1 MTWKISELNEI
12 AEYIG
17 RGKSPV
23 YDNESALP
31 VLNQACIQHGRL
43 DLSKLKFVSEAH
55 FGSLDDQK
63 KTRQGDIFV
72 NSTGTGTLGRIAYWD
87 SDTAIAYD
95 GHVTLVR
102 LYPEHEPKFFYYLLQ
117 APEIQTHILNNCIS
131 GSTNQVELSREPFR
145 RIQLRHPEDWQEQAA
160 IAAILTTVDQA
171 IAQTEALIAKQQR
184 IKAGLLHDLLTRGID
199 DAGRLRDPATH
210 RFKETAVGLVPV
222 EWEVMRLSDICEFAS
237 GGTPSRTVA
246 SYWNGSIPWVKT
258 AEVDYCLITE
268 TEEYI
273 SESGLQNSSAKV
285 FPKGTLLMAIY
296 GEGVTRGK
304 VALLGLDAAT
314 NQACLAF
321 FPKPGLN
328 SRFLFY
334 WFTNAYTEL
343 RELSHDGSQKNLS
356 ATLIGDTFVPIP
368 ITVEQENIVAT
379 IREFE
384 ASLAREQTQLAKLNR
399 LKAGL
404 MQDLLT
410 GRVAVKKDEYHTP
423 VQGDYEIC

>member
-43 DLSKLKFVSEAH
+43 DLGKLKFVSEAH

-145 RIQLRHPEDWQEQAA
+145 RIQLRHPEDRQEQVA
-160 IAAILTTVDQA
+160 IAAILTTVDRA
-171 IAQTEALIAKQQR
+171 IAQTEALIAKQRR

-222 EWEVMRLSDICEFAS
+222 EWEVERFGRHVE
-237 GGTPSRTVA
+237 
-246 SYWNGSIPWVKT
+246 
-258 AEVDYCLITE
+258 
-268 TEEYI
+268 
-273 SESGLQNSSAKV
+273 SSAFGPRFSSALYAEDGSAAMLRTTDLDDEGNVVSVSLPRANLDLGEYAHHFLKEGDV
-285 FPKGTLLMAIY
+285 VVSRSGTI
-296 GEGVTRGK
+296 GVTT
-304 VALLGLDAAT
+304 VFSSYEVPVIPAAFMIRFRMLT
-314 NQACLAF
+314 TMNPTF
-321 FPKPGLN
+321 I
-328 SRFLFY
+328 RFLF
-334 WFTNAYTEL
+334 NSPNG
-343 RELSHDGSQKNLS
+343 RR
-356 ATLIGDTFVPIP
+356 LIYSKMAGGVQSNITSTSLASMEIPIP
-368 ITVEQENIVAT
+368 NPEEQGEICRILGETN
-379 IREFE
+379 EL
-384 ASLAREQTQLAKLNR
+384 LAQTQLQLNKLNS
-399 LKAGL
+399 LKSGL

-410 GRVAVKKDEYHTP
+410 GRVAVREF
-423 VQGDYEIC
+423 Q